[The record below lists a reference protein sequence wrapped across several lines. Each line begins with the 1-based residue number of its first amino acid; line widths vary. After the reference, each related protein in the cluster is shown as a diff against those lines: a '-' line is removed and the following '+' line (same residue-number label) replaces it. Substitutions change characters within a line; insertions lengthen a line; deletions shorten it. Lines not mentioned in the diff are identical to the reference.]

1 MFNIQIIASR
11 NDVAIL
17 TIEIFLPAKILIEKR
32 QYNDCFCVKFVN
44 TIRNNP
50 SN

>member
-1 MFNIQIIASR
+1 MT
-11 NDVAIL
+11 IL

-50 SN
+50 NN